1 MRRPEP
7 LVLLTQILFSLVGAG
22 PLAASPEAPTVTGRV
37 TATDGTPLAEA
48 VVEVLDLG
56 RSARTD
62 GDGRYVLAQLP
73 SGTFVLS
80 FRMIG
85 YAPAVRRVTVG
96 AVDLVVDMTLKPSA
110 IELPAVQVT
119 ASANATSPLESP
131 QPTTVLDGDAI
142 RQAEAPN
149 LGATLEGVAGVH
161 SLGTGI
167 GIGKPVIRG
176 LTSNR
181 VLVLDDG
188 QRLET
193 QQWGDEHGPQIEAA
207 GAERIEIIRGPASV
221 LYGSDALGGVINV
234 IPPAVP
240 DAIGRSS
247 FAHATLSGGFA
258 TDNRQ
263 PDGSV
268 ALEAASG
275 GLGVRFAGTGRNS
288 GNVRTPDYELW
299 NSGNRALNGTAE
311 LAYRGSFGRLT
322 ARYTYRDE
330 RIELTDEDPAATPF
344 QRIGEHRARAELL
357 LPLGA
362 ARLEANA
369 GYERNR
375 RREFEAAGAADVALG
390 LVSTTYTGEIHVH
403 HPPAGPFAGIVG
415 VAGQHTAFDKF
426 GEETLIP
433 DTRASSL
440 GAFAF
445 EQADLGRWQLSLGAR
460 YDFRHL
466 DVSDDA
472 ELGVAAQTRTWNS
485 ITGNLG
491 ILYHA
496 APPVALVLNVGRG
509 FRAPSSFDLFSNG
522 VHEGTLAFERG
533 DPNLKTEKSLNAD
546 LALRIVSASAVVELG
561 GFANVIQDYIFTVPT
576 TEVDSASGFQ
586 IFDVAQG
593 NALLAGLE
601 ASIDLH
607 ATPYLHLH
615 GTADYVRGQN
625 TTTHE
630 PLPSMPPL
638 RISYGARLEGDL
650 GRRLRNAY
658 FSVGAE
664 TNARQSR
671 LDPAEA
677 EFFAD
682 AFDGAGYRPTGYT
695 LLHLGAGCALPAGTG
710 RMMRLDLMLR
720 NALNTAYADFLSR
733 IKTNA
738 SNPGQGRNLVG
749 RVTVEF

>member
-1 MRRPEP
+1 
-7 LVLLTQILFSLVGAG
+7 
-22 PLAASPEAPTVTGRV
+22 
-37 TATDGTPLAEA
+37 
-48 VVEVLDLG
+48 
-56 RSARTD
+56 
-62 GDGRYVLAQLP
+62 
-73 SGTFVLS
+73 
-80 FRMIG
+80 
-85 YAPAVRRVTVG
+85 
-96 AVDLVVDMTLKPSA
+96 
-110 IELPAVQVT
+110 
-119 ASANATSPLESP
+119 
-131 QPTTVLDGDAI
+131 
-142 RQAEAPN
+142 
-149 LGATLEGVAGVH
+149 
-161 SLGTGI
+161 
-167 GIGKPVIRG
+167 
-176 LTSNR
+176 
-181 VLVLDDG
+181 
-188 QRLET
+188 
-193 QQWGDEHGPQIEAA
+193 
-207 GAERIEIIRGPASV
+207 
-221 LYGSDALGGVINV
+221 
-234 IPPAVP
+234 
-240 DAIGRSS
+240 
-247 FAHATLSGGFA
+247 
-258 TDNRQ
+258 
-263 PDGSV
+263 
-268 ALEAASG
+268 
-275 GLGVRFAGTGRNS
+275 
-288 GNVRTPDYELW
+288 
-299 NSGNRALNGTAE
+299 
-311 LAYRGSFGRLT
+311 
-322 ARYTYRDE
+322 
-330 RIELTDEDPAATPF
+330 
-344 QRIGEHRARAELL
+344 
-357 LPLGA
+357 
-362 ARLEANA
+362 
-369 GYERNR
+369 
-375 RREFEAAGAADVALG
+375 
-390 LVSTTYTGEIHVH
+390 
-403 HPPAGPFAGIVG
+403 
-415 VAGQHTAFDKF
+415 
-426 GEETLIP
+426 
-433 DTRASSL
+433 
-440 GAFAF
+440 
-445 EQADLGRWQLSLGAR
+445 
-460 YDFRHL
+460 
-466 DVSDDA
+466 
-472 ELGVAAQTRTWNS
+472 
-485 ITGNLG
+485 
-491 ILYHA
+491 
-496 APPVALVLNVGRG
+496 VLNVGRG